1 MAKAEISKLM
11 ARIGDGRTD
20 LVVDLLAAGVP
31 AATNDG
37 QGVSLM
43 QHCAYYGDVSAMK
56 ALLVHGASLGELGDD
71 LGLGGAAFHGHWR
84 LCQFLLESGADAN
97 FTDAVNGE
105 TALHAALC
113 KTDAVVSDRVLQVL
127 LSCGADPNRQTVPG
141 AETGGFM
148 RDVRCKGETPLHRAA
163 AFGESST
170 IQLLLDAGAQLDAKD
185 ANGDSPLSWAS
196 WYLRADGILRQ
207 LCYGNWRVR
216 EGRKGMRAYLLGE
229 PHPPA

>member
-1 MAKAEISKLM
+1 MDRVQISKLM
-11 ARIGDGRTD
+11 VKIADGRTD

-31 AATNDG
+31 AATTDDA
-37 QGVSLM
+37 GVSLM

-56 ALLVHGASLGELGDD
+56 ALLAHGAKLRELGDD

-97 FTDAVNGE
+97 FTDVASGE
-105 TALHAALC
+105 TPLHAALC
-113 KTDAVVSDRVLQVL
+113 KADAVVSDRVLRVL
-127 LSCGADPNRQTVPG
+127 LAHGADPNRQTVAG

-163 AFGESST
+163 AFGETST
-170 IQLLLDAGAQLDAKD
+170 IQLLLDAGANLETKD

-196 WYLRADGILRQ
+196 WYLRPDSILRQ
-207 LCYGNWRVR
+207 LCYGKWRVR

-229 PHPPA
+229 PHS